1 MTDVK
6 KRETNEQRQTRLVVN
21 LCRHLHISVMALHIR
36 KLARQRANDRI
47 RRAKQQEGPRE
58 GVSPVSINI
67 TLFIS
72 SYCYYAITHTDYTQ
86 YINTCNPRSGS
97 PPTMLVA
104 SV

>member
-6 KRETNEQRQTRLVVN
+6 TRETNEARQTRHVN
-21 LCRHLHISVMALHIR
+21 LCRHLSSHFVNGTSY

-67 TLFIS
+67 TLFKLK
-72 SYCYYAITHTDYTQ
+72 H
-86 YINTCNPRSGS
+86 
-97 PPTMLVA
+97 
-104 SV
+104 